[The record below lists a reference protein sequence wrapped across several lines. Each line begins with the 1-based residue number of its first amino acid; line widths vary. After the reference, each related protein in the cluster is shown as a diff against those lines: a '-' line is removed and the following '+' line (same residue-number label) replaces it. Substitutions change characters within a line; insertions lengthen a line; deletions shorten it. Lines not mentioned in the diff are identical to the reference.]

1 MADRYFEV
9 NKINV
14 RYGDIQVLWDIEF
27 TVIFNGGADSFAALA
42 DCRIGK
48 SYNVKARHTARN
60 IRFDAGHI
68 GFHAEKPDAYD
79 FSKHLYTPF

>member
-1 MADRYFEV
+1 MSAGARFIVMRDGGKSNPLFLMAERTLSRLSLTAV
-9 NKINV
+9 
-14 RYGDIQVLWDIEF
+14 
-27 TVIFNGGADSFAALA
+27 S
-42 DCRIGK
+42 GK

-79 FSKHLYTPF
+79 FSKHFIYPFLIPR